1 MEIQSSRRDF
11 LKMTGYTALGLACSS
26 CSHGQESNPKVADP
40 RGDALRYK
48 RPNILFCISD
58 DQSYPHAGIYGCKFV
73 KTPAFDRVAKDGVL
87 FHNAFVSAPS
97 CCPSRSSI
105 LTGQD
110 FYRLKEASMNHTIWP
125 NNLRTYPDM
134 LAQAGYYVGYTGKG
148 WGPGDWKVSGQAT
161 AKRSAQT
168 SKKHNPAGPEY
179 NEHKM
184 KPPTKHI
191 SPIDYARNFQAF
203 LQKRPE
209 GAPFC
214 FWYGGVEPHRL
225 YEQGSA
231 LRHGKKLEQAQVPAF
246 MPDSEKVRSDI
257 LDYGL
262 AIDWFDQHLGKIIR
276 ILEDIGELDNTLI
289 VVTSDNG
296 MPFPRAKATL
306 YDYGTRM
313 PLAVRWANKVKPGRV
328 VEDFVSLVDFA
339 PTFLE
344 AASLPIP
351 SEMTGKSLMKVL
363 TSSESGQVYPSRD
376 YAVFGI
382 ERHFP
387 GGRAESTGY
396 PMRAIRTKEYLYIKN
411 YYPDRNPV
419 GDHPGLIWPADD
431 PVGGYGDI
439 DGGPTKTYI
448 WEHCKEY
455 AELFRLTF
463 AKRAAEELYDV
474 RKDPYN
480 LNNLANDQSYADV
493 KNKLAAKL
501 SSRLLE
507 TKDPRSVG
515 KGHMLDDI
523 MRRFPRTKTNR

>member
-11 LKMTGYTALGLACSS
+11 LKMTGYTALGLSFAK
-26 CSHGQESNPKVADP
+26 CSHAQESN
-40 RGDALRYK
+40 RL
-48 RPNILFCISD
+48 PNILFCISD

-73 KTPAFDRVAKDGVL
+73 NTPAFDRIAKEGVL

-110 FYRLKEASMNHTIWP
+110 FYRLKEASMNHTMWP
-125 NNLRTYPDM
+125 SSLRTYPDM
-134 LAQAGYYVGYTGKG
+134 LAKVGYHIGYTGKG
-148 WGPGDWKVSGQAT
+148 WGPGDWKVSG
-161 AKRSAQT
+161 
-168 SKKHNPAGPEY
+168 KKHNPAGPEY

-191 SPIDYARNFQAF
+191 SPIDYAMNFQAF
-203 LQKRPE
+203 LKKRPE

-214 FWYGGVEPHRL
+214 FWYGGIEPHRP

-246 MPDSEKVRSDI
+246 LPDSEQVRSDI

-262 AIDWFDQHLGKIIR
+262 AIDWFDQHLGKIIQ

-296 MPFPRAKATL
+296 MPLPRAKATL

-328 VEDFVSLVDFA
+328 VEDFVSFADFA

-344 AASLPIP
+344 AAGLPIP
-351 SEMTGKSLMKVL
+351 SKMTGRSLMKVL
-363 TSSESGQVYPSRD
+363 TSSESGQVDISRD
-376 YAVFGI
+376 YAIFGI

-387 GGRAESTGY
+387 GGRVESTGY

-411 YYPDRNPV
+411 YYPNRNPV
-419 GDHPGLIWPADD
+419 GDHPGLVWPADD
-431 PVGGYGDI
+431 TVGGYGDI

-448 WEHCKEY
+448 WEHRKEY

-474 RKDPYN
+474 SKDPYN

-501 SSRLLE
+501 RSCLLE
-507 TKDPRSVG
+507 TKDARSIG
-515 KGHMLDDI
+515 KGNMLDDI
-523 MRRFPRTKTNR
+523 MRRFPRTKTGR

>member
-11 LKMTGYTALGLACSS
+11 LKMTGYTALGLACAS
-26 CSHGQESNPKVADP
+26 CPDVHRDGQELS
-40 RGDALRYK
+40 K

-58 DQSYPHAGIYGCKFV
+58 DQSYPHAGIYGCTFV
-73 KTPAFDRVAKDGVL
+73 KTPAFDRIAKEGVL
-87 FHNAFVSAPS
+87 FHNAFISAPS
-97 CCPSRSSI
+97 CGPSRASVLS
-105 LTGQD
+105 GQD
-110 FYRLKEASMNHTIWP
+110 FYRCREASMNHTMWSSS
-125 NNLRTYPDM
+125 LRIYPDI
-134 LAQAGYYVGYTGKG
+134 LEQAGYHIGHTGKG
-148 WGPGDWKVSGQAT
+148 WAPGDWKAAGI
-161 AKRSAQT
+161 
-168 SKKHNPAGPEY
+168 KHNPAGPGY

-184 KPPTKHI
+184 KTPTKYI
-191 SPIDYARNFQAF
+191 SPIDYAKNFQAF
-203 LQKRPE
+203 LKKRPE

-214 FWYGGVEPHRL
+214 FWYGGVEPHRP
-225 YEQGSA
+225 YESGSA
-231 LRHGKKLEQAQVPAF
+231 LKHGKKLEQSQVPAF
-246 MPDSEKVRSDI
+246 MPDSEQVRSDI

-262 AIDWFDQHLGKIIR
+262 AIEWFDQHLGKIIQ

-328 VEDFVSLVDFA
+328 VEDFVSFADFA

-344 AASLPIP
+344 AADLPIP
-351 SEMTGKSLMKVL
+351 SEMTGRNLISVL
-363 TSSESGQVYPSRD
+363 TSTESGQVDPSRD
-376 YAVFGI
+376 HVVFGI

-387 GGRAESTGY
+387 GGRADSTGY

-411 YYPDRNPV
+411 YYPNRNPV
-419 GDHPGLIWPADD
+419 GDHPGLVWPADD

-439 DGGPTKTYI
+439 DGGPTKTFI
-448 WEHCKEY
+448 WEHREKF

-474 RKDPYN
+474 HKDPYN
-480 LNNLANDQSYADV
+480 LNNLANEPDYADI

-501 SSRLLE
+501 GSRLLK
-507 TKDPRSVG
+507 TKDPRATG
-515 KGHMLDDI
+515 KGHILDDV
-523 MRRFPRTKTNR
+523 MRRFPQTKPTDSKQHG